1 MVEKLDLEAIGNLY
15 GYKPPELEPVQ
26 PLGIDWKSVSA
37 KVEDRLECVF
47 LELVLPKETS
57 PYLVDEKLE
66 SELGP
71 LTLQVT
77 SVLNGRRKFNLNI
90 HLSGFRKEPFEVAHF
105 LFEHVDGASWQNAHR
120 EVAPEFRR
128 QGIARQFLNFAE
140 VCAVTQGF
148 QSGQPHQ
155 ISAEPYQLDVL
166 NMFLAAGYEPGDP
179 EKLECIRRGD
189 KDLCITTS
197 DGRPWT
203 LSKKKEN
210 GPWGS
215 QLNLFRV
222 PVLKRV

>member
-1 MVEKLDLEAIGNLY
+1 MTEKLDLEAIGNLY

-37 KVEDRLECVF
+37 KVEDRLERVF
-47 LELVLPKETS
+47 LELVLPEGTS

-71 LTLQVT
+71 LPLRVT
-77 SVLNGRRKFNLNI
+77 SVLRGGRKLNLSI
-90 HLSGFRKEPFEVAHF
+90 HLAGFRKEPFDVAHF
-105 LFEHVDGASWQNAHR
+105 LFEDVEGTSWRNTHR
-120 EVAPEFRR
+120 EVGVQFRR

-140 VCAVTQGF
+140 VCSVTQGF
-148 QSGQPHQ
+148 QLGQPHQ

-166 NMFLAAGYEPGDP
+166 NMFLAAGYEPADP
-179 EKLECIRRGD
+179 EKLDCIRRGD